1 MKIFNLTRTAKLCN
15 KAVDGDGIGS
25 GAGGGNWEM
34 GPLAFIDDPEQ
45 DGLGIKDP
53 LNRKPATLE
62 DQLSGLD
69 SDGEKADDAEEE
81 DDAEEDDG
89 KKEDTDDE
97 EEVEDADA
105 DAEEDDDEDDEEE
118 EDDDDD
124 EEVEEKEAPKAA
136 KGSAVAGL
144 KAEISRLRT
153 RAQAA
158 EGVKLSAE
166 RRVAVLE
173 KQVNEEIPA
182 LKAELKTLI
191 KQRNT
196 ATVDEDTDAMT
207 EADMALE
214 EVRAKISKIEAQ
226 ADAAKERASD
236 AQAEIDAVIQEAAI
250 KACATYPVL
259 DPQNTKFDSR
269 LVDMINAVYS
279 SNLSKK
285 MSVVDAFEQAL
296 EGVMEMT
303 GHAPKASA
311 KADKAKAAQ
320 KEDAQARRKQAAR
333 DTTKTTTGKQRGG
346 DTKSDSFRFNQK
358 DFSTRQG
365 LKKLQSEL
373 GIIIP
378 K

>member
-1 MKIFNLTRTAKLCN
+1 MKIFYMTRIAKLCN

-53 LNRKPATLE
+53 LNRKPTTLE

-69 SDGEKADDAEEE
+69 SDGEKADDEEDEGEEVDAKDDDGEEE
-81 DDAEEDDG
+81 DA
-89 KKEDTDDE
+89 DDE
-97 EEVEDADA
+97 EEVEDAD
-105 DAEEDDDEDDEEE
+105 DEEDDE
-118 EDDDDD
+118 

-182 LKAELKTLI
+182 LKAELKSLI

-365 LKKLQSEL
+365 RKKLQSEL

>member
-1 MKIFNLTRTAKLCN
+1 MRLFYLNRIAKLCN
-15 KAVDGDGIGS
+15 KATDADGLS
-25 GAGGGNWEM
+25 NGAGGGSWEM

-53 LNRKPATLE
+53 LNRKPTTLE
-62 DQLSGLD
+62 DQLSELEG
-69 SDGEKADDAEEE
+69 DGKKGDDAEEE

-89 KKEDTDDE
+89 KKEEADDDDEEEEVEEDDE
-97 EEVEDADA
+97 EEVE
-105 DAEEDDDEDDEEE
+105 EDDEDDEDDEEE
-118 EDDDDD
+118 E
-124 EEVEEKEAPKAA
+124 VEEEEAPKAA

-269 LVDMINAVYS
+269 LVDMINA
-279 SNLSKK
+279 
-285 MSVVDAFEQAL
+285 
-296 EGVMEMT
+296 
-303 GHAPKASA
+303 
-311 KADKAKAAQ
+311 
-320 KEDAQARRKQAAR
+320 
-333 DTTKTTTGKQRGG
+333 
-346 DTKSDSFRFNQK
+346 
-358 DFSTRQG
+358 
-365 LKKLQSEL
+365 
-373 GIIIP
+373 IIP

>member
-1 MKIFNLTRTAKLCN
+1 MKTFYMTRIAKLCN

-53 LNRKPATLE
+53 LNRKPTTLE
-62 DQLSGLD
+62 DQLSELD
-69 SDGEKADDAEEE
+69 GDGKKGDDDEEEEDAEDDGEKEEADDN
-81 DDAEEDDG
+81 
-89 KKEDTDDE
+89 E
-97 EEVEDADA
+97 EEVEDAD
-105 DAEEDDDEDDEEE
+105 EDDEEE
-118 EDDDDD
+118 ADDD
-124 EEVEEKEAPKAA
+124 EEDDEEADEEEEVEEEAPKAA

-182 LKAELKTLI
+182 LKAELKSLI

-214 EVRAKISKIEAQ
+214 EVREKISKIEAQ

-250 KACATYPVL
+250 KACATYQVL

-303 GHAPKASA
+303 GHAPKVSA

>member
-1 MKIFNLTRTAKLCN
+1 MKTFYITRIAKLCN
-15 KAVDGDGIGS
+15 KAVDADGLGN

-53 LNRKPATLE
+53 LNRKPTTLE
-62 DQLSGLD
+62 DQLSELD
-69 SDGEKADDAEEE
+69 GDGKKGDDEEEEE
-81 DDAEEDDG
+81 DTEDDG

-97 EEVEDADA
+97 EEVEDDE
-105 DAEEDDDEDDEEE
+105 DDEDEEDDEEDDDEE
-118 EDDDDD
+118 
-124 EEVEEKEAPKAA
+124 EEVEEEAPKAA

-182 LKAELKTLI
+182 LKAELKSLI

-333 DTTKTTTGKQRGG
+333 DTTKTTTGKQRGA
-346 DTKSDSFRFNQK
+346 DTKGDSFRFNQK

>member
-1 MKIFNLTRTAKLCN
+1 MKIFYMTRIAKLCN

-53 LNRKPATLE
+53 LNRKPVTLE
-62 DQLSGLD
+62 DQLSELD
-69 SDGEKADDAEEE
+69 GDGKKGDDEEEEE
-81 DDAEEDDG
+81 DAEDDG
-89 KKEDTDDE
+89 KKEEADDNE
-97 EEVEDADA
+97 EEVEDADE
-105 DAEEDDDEDDEEE
+105 DDEEDDDEDDEDDEE
-118 EDDDDD
+118 ADEE
-124 EEVEEKEAPKAA
+124 EEVEEEAPKAA

-303 GHAPKASA
+303 GHAPKVSA

-333 DTTKTTTGKQRGG
+333 DTTKTTTGKQRGA
-346 DTKSDSFRFNQK
+346 DTKGDSFRFNQK

>member
-1 MKIFNLTRTAKLCN
+1 MKIFNLTRIAKFCN
-15 KAVDGDGIGS
+15 KAVDADGLS
-25 GAGGGNWEM
+25 NGAGGGSWEM

-53 LNRKPATLE
+53 LNRKPVTLE
-62 DQLSGLD
+62 DQLSELEG
-69 SDGEKADDAEEE
+69 DGKKGDDAEEE
-81 DDAEEDDG
+81 DDAEDDDG

-105 DAEEDDDEDDEEE
+105 EEDDEDDEEE

-124 EEVEEKEAPKAA
+124 DEEEEVEEEAPKAA

-182 LKAELKTLI
+182 LKAELKSLI

-303 GHAPKASA
+303 GHAPKVSA

-333 DTTKTTTGKQRGG
+333 DTTKTTTGKQRGA

>member
-1 MKIFNLTRTAKLCN
+1 MKIFYMTRIAKLCN

-53 LNRKPATLE
+53 LNRKPTTLE
-62 DQLSGLD
+62 DQLSELD
-69 SDGEKADDAEEE
+69 GDGKKGDDEEE

-105 DAEEDDDEDDEEE
+105 EEDDEDDEDDEEE

-124 EEVEEKEAPKAA
+124 EEEEAPKAA

-182 LKAELKTLI
+182 LKAELKALI

-303 GHAPKASA
+303 GHAPKVSA

-333 DTTKTTTGKQRGG
+333 DTTKTTTGKQRGA
-346 DTKSDSFRFNQK
+346 DTKGDSFRFNQK

>member
-1 MKIFNLTRTAKLCN
+1 MKTFYMTRIAKLCN
-15 KAVDGDGIGS
+15 KAVDADGLGN

-53 LNRKPATLE
+53 LNRKPTTLE
-62 DQLSGLD
+62 DQLSELD
-69 SDGEKADDAEEE
+69 GDGKKGDDAEEE
-81 DDAEEDDG
+81 DDAEDDG
-89 KKEDTDDE
+89 KKEEADDDE
-97 EEVEDADA
+97 EEVEDAD
-105 DAEEDDDEDDEEE
+105 EE
-118 EDDDDD
+118 
-124 EEVEEKEAPKAA
+124 EEVEEEAPKAA

-182 LKAELKTLI
+182 LKAELKSLI

-303 GHAPKASA
+303 GHAPKVSA

>member
-1 MKIFNLTRTAKLCN
+1 MKIFYMTRIAKLCN

-25 GAGGGNWEM
+25 GASGGNWEM

-53 LNRKPATLE
+53 LNRKPTTLE
-62 DQLSGLD
+62 DQLSELD
-69 SDGEKADDAEEE
+69 GDGKKGDDEEEE
-81 DDAEEDDG
+81 DAEDDG
-89 KKEDTDDE
+89 KKEDADEE
-97 EEVEDADA
+97 EEVEDADEEA
-105 DAEEDDDEDDEEE
+105 DEDDEEEDDEDDEDDEEE
-118 EDDDDD
+118 E
-124 EEVEEKEAPKAA
+124 VEEEAPKAA

-303 GHAPKASA
+303 GHAPKVSA

-333 DTTKTTTGKQRGG
+333 DTTKTTTGKQRGA
-346 DTKSDSFRFNQK
+346 DTKGDSFRFNQK

>member
-1 MKIFNLTRTAKLCN
+1 MKNFYLTRIAKLCN

-53 LNRKPATLE
+53 LNRKPVTLE
-62 DQLSGLD
+62 DQLSELEG
-69 SDGEKADDAEEE
+69 DGKKGDDAEEE
-81 DDAEEDDG
+81 DDAEDDDG
-89 KKEDTDDE
+89 KKEEADEDE
-97 EEVEDADA
+97 EEVEDTDE
-105 DAEEDDDEDDEEE
+105 DDEEEDDEEEDDEDDEEE
-118 EDDDDD
+118 E
-124 EEVEEKEAPKAA
+124 VEEEAPKAA

-333 DTTKTTTGKQRGG
+333 NTTKTTTGKQRGADAKG
-346 DTKSDSFRFNQK
+346 DTFRFSEK

>member
-1 MKIFNLTRTAKLCN
+1 M
-15 KAVDGDGIGS
+15 
-25 GAGGGNWEM
+25 
-34 GPLAFIDDPEQ
+34 
-45 DGLGIKDP
+45 
-53 LNRKPATLE
+53 
-62 DQLSGLD
+62 
-69 SDGEKADDAEEE
+69 
-81 DDAEEDDG
+81 
-89 KKEDTDDE
+89 
-97 EEVEDADA
+97 
-105 DAEEDDDEDDEEE
+105 
-118 EDDDDD
+118 
-124 EEVEEKEAPKAA
+124 
-136 KGSAVAGL
+136 
-144 KAEISRLRT
+144 
-153 RAQAA
+153 
-158 EGVKLSAE
+158 
-166 RRVAVLE
+166 AVLE

-303 GHAPKASA
+303 GHAPKVSA

-346 DTKSDSFRFNQK
+346 DTKGDSFRFNQK

>member
-1 MKIFNLTRTAKLCN
+1 MKIFNLTRTAKFCN

-53 LNRKPATLE
+53 LNRKPTTLE

-69 SDGEKADDAEEE
+69 SDGEKADDEEDEEE
-81 DDAEEDDG
+81 EVDAKDDDG
-89 KKEDTDDE
+89 KEEDADDEE
-97 EEVEDADA
+97 EEVED
-105 DAEEDDDEDDEEE
+105 EDEDEDEDDEEE
-118 EDDDDD
+118 DDEE

-173 KQVNEEIPA
+173 RQVNEEIPA

-333 DTTKTTTGKQRGG
+333 DTTKTTTGKQRGA

>member
-1 MKIFNLTRTAKLCN
+1 MKTFYMTRIAKLCN

-53 LNRKPATLE
+53 LNRKPTTLE
-62 DQLSGLD
+62 DQLSELD
-69 SDGEKADDAEEE
+69 GDGKKGDDEEEE
-81 DDAEEDDG
+81 DTEDDG
-89 KKEDTDDE
+89 KKEEADDDE
-97 EEVEDADA
+97 EEEAEDA
-105 DAEEDDDEDDEEE
+105 DAEEDEDDDEDDDDEEE
-118 EDDDDD
+118 EVEE
-124 EEVEEKEAPKAA
+124 EEVEEEAPKAA

-173 KQVNEEIPA
+173 KQVHEEIPA

-214 EVRAKISKIEAQ
+214 EVRARISKIEAQ

>member
-1 MKIFNLTRTAKLCN
+1 MKNFYLTRIAKLCN
-15 KAVDGDGIGS
+15 KAVDADGLGN

-53 LNRKPATLE
+53 LNRKPVTLE
-62 DQLSGLD
+62 DQLSELEG
-69 SDGEKADDAEEE
+69 DGKKGDDDEEEEE
-81 DDAEEDDG
+81 DAEDDG
-89 KKEDTDDE
+89 KKEEADD
-97 EEVEDADA
+97 D
-105 DAEEDDDEDDEEE
+105 EEDDDDADEDDE

-124 EEVEEKEAPKAA
+124 EEEEVEEEEVEEEAPKAA

-303 GHAPKASA
+303 GHAPKVSA

-333 DTTKTTTGKQRGG
+333 DTTKTTTGKQRGADTKG
-346 DTKSDSFRFNQK
+346 DTFRFSQK